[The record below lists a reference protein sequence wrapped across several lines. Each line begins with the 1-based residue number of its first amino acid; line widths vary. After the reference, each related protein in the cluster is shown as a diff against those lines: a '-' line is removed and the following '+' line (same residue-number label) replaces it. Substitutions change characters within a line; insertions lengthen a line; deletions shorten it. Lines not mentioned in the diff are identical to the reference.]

1 MPQELIP
8 SEQHLET
15 PVRYVPAERLAVIG
29 EPRIPAL
36 PHSFVTSSEPELES
50 LSAPL
55 SHYLWILRRHRWRML
70 AFITVVLMATYF
82 LSKRL
87 TPIYESTVT
96 IDIDRQTPQGVIG
109 AESTR
114 SMLNDADQFIATQI
128 RLVQSDSVLRPVAA
142 KYNLLS
148 HEGQIDIR
156 PDSPVQLKNLK
167 IARPPNTYLLLVSY
181 RSPDATLASQVANA
195 IAQSYLT
202 HTYNIRIRASSN
214 LTDFMEQQLDELRAK
229 MERSSLALNRFE
241 RELNMINP
249 EEKTNILTARL
260 LQLNTEYTN
269 AQTDRVKKE
278 AAFQSIKNDT
288 LEAAQ
293 VSTQGE
299 ALKRL
304 TERLGEL
311 REKFAELKSH
321 YGPAHPEYKRASAQL
336 TELERQL
343 EAGRR
348 NIAGRVEIEYRE
360 STRREQMLLGEVAG
374 SKREF
379 DRINSRSFQYQSLK
393 READADKRL
402 YEELVRKIKEAGINA
417 GFQNSNI
424 RVADAARPPQKPIFP
439 DIRLNLLVALLLA
452 TLIAVGVAVAG
463 DALDTT
469 VRDPETVARTL
480 GTEVIGS
487 LPVVKNWRGRLGLA
501 SGSANGPSKGS
512 GNSKALVAQSLS
524 PRKREEETTG
534 FGESIR
540 TLRTSILLGDLDRR
554 YRSLLVTSASP
565 GEGKSTTAAHLAIAH
580 AEQGQRTLLI
590 DGDMRRP
597 SVHRRFNLSANLGLT
612 NVLLG
617 EVSWRSA
624 VVNLDSTPMLD
635 ILPAGPPSR
644 RASDLVG
651 RGLSEVLEEAGR
663 AYDLVILDAPPLL
676 GFSEPLQMAS
686 SVDGV
691 IIVVRAGETDRKSV
705 RGVVTSLKRLRA
717 NIVGIVLNGVHKEM
731 SDSYYYYGHYS
742 KYYQQNPH
750 QPEAT

>member
-1 MPQELIP
+1 MQQELIP
-8 SEQHLET
+8 SE
-15 PVRYVPAERLAVIG
+15 PNVRYVPAERLAVVS
-29 EPRIPAL
+29 EPRLSAFP
-36 PHSFVTSSEPELES
+36 PGFGPPQEPDPETST
-50 LSAPL
+50 APL
-55 SHYLWILRRHRWRML
+55 SHYLWILRRQRWRML
-70 AFITVVLMATYF
+70 AFVVAIMIATWF
-82 LSKRL
+82 LSQRL
-87 TPIYESTVT
+87 TPVYESTVT

-142 KYNLLS
+142 KYNLLA
-148 HEGQIDIR
+148 HEGQTDVN
-156 PDSPVQLKNLK
+156 PDAPVQLKRLK

-181 RSPDATLASQVANA
+181 RSPDAVLAAQVANA
-195 IAQSYLT
+195 TAQSYLA
-202 HTYNIRIRASSN
+202 HTYNIRMRASSN

-249 EEKTNILTARL
+249 EEKTNILSARL

-269 AQTDRVKKE
+269 AQADRVKKE
-278 AAFQSIKNDT
+278 AAFQSIKNNT

-311 REKFAELKSH
+311 REKFAEIKSH

-336 TELERQL
+336 AELERQL
-343 EAGRR
+343 ETGQR
-348 NIAGRVEIEYRE
+348 NISGRVEVEYRE
-360 STRREQMLLGEVAG
+360 STRREQMLLNEVAG
-374 SKREF
+374 SKNEF
-379 DRINSRSFQYQSLK
+379 DRINSKSFQYQSLK

-424 RVADAARPPQKPIFP
+424 RVADTARPPQKPVFP
-439 DIRLNLLVALLLA
+439 DVRLNLLVAFLLS
-452 TLIAVGVAVAG
+452 TIVAVGVAVAS

-469 VRDPETVARTL
+469 VRDPEQVSRTL

-501 SGSANGPSKGS
+501 SGSANASANGKT
-512 GNSKALVAQSLS
+512 LVPVKQ
-524 PRKREEETTG
+524 REEETTG

-597 SVHRRFNLSANLGLT
+597 SVHRRFNLPANLGLT

-617 EVSWRSA
+617 EVGWRNA

-663 AYDLVILDAPPLL
+663 AYDLIILDAPPLL

-691 IIVVRAGETDRKSV
+691 VIVVRAGETDRKNV
-705 RGVVTSLKRLRA
+705 RGVVTSLKRLRS
-717 NIVGIVLNGVHKEM
+717 NIVGVVLNGVHKEM

-742 KYYQQNPH
+742 KYYQQK
-750 QPEAT
+750 QDTVQ